1 MIGDKVLKAATVIHS
16 KKTTES
22 SAKAEWGQSTS
33 MQKPPV
39 SIVYARRNKRS
50 MEKQDSKSFLEK
62 VHRKEMEARL
72 VGDLEG
78 AQMAQMNDSVA
89 RDYGGESKRLHEDDS
104 APPPT
109 FRPLLNDG
117 SPTRSHLFALSSGK
131 KAFLPPVVGAAPPHG
146 CCDGTPAARGLQGGA
161 AAGDGEVLWLSS
173 AGKIHQS
180 GKGKLELFTLPT
192 SGIEWPEIDP
202 AGLLGVR
209 KVYMAQQEHN
219 MVTKCTEEEEVLAQ
233 ATGSK
238 SSENNAGQG
247 QAFTF
252 LSNKRKCFACKEA
265 SHSLDQCSIKGLVA
279 GAQLFGHSTRQPF
292 YMIQPSEEAVEK
304 EKFYHRCLLITSD
317 VSNLDPRKLTDW
329 EIRTE
334 GRHNLLVS
342 LNSKDDLVSCLKTPR
357 IETSIDDKEV
367 NFTVARW
374 KEDDDENIELIREWI
389 LVYGVP
395 RIYRNWKELYQIAS
409 AVGVL
414 IDVDEESLEG
424 DHKEP
429 IKLKVALRGVDGAP
443 FSCHFVFGWH
453 SRCVTFTIEDKVQTT
468 DNVQTDELIEMP
480 PEILNK
486 GMNSES
492 SSHDTSIVISTHN
505 HTLDVKG
512 CSDKELETIETAVLV
527 EEPSSAE
534 VNTSA
539 PAPTTII
546 SEKTAEDS
554 PRAEREQSISGSS
567 TSMIGDTLFKAA
579 ATVIHSKKTTED
591 IPKAEGGQSTSGNS
605 TSIIGEEPFR
615 GIQKPP
621 VKIVYARR
629 NKRSMEK
636 QDYTSFLEKQHQKE
650 MEAAIVGQRQKSD
663 DESGGDGNNKDSNS
677 IAPSAIAI
685 NSKKKQ
691 TTKDIVTTQGA
702 QSISESSIGETQTKD
717 LDKPSAV
724 HQRGIVPLC
733 NGMDIIQQSLF
744 GTTVTL
750 CCGILQRLD
759 YASTECQALVLV
771 PTRHL
776 AHETKNVIG
785 VLGQFLS
792 AKAHAFCGGTS
803 AHEDQQILS
812 TGVQVAV
819 GTPCHVLGMLQGR
832 ALCPDHIRM
841 FVLDEADEVLRGF
854 KDQIHGIIQFLPTKT
869 QFGFFSASFSH
880 EALEMCRKFMN
891 KPVEIIVP
899 RDEEL
904 EGINVKQFYVN
915 VEKEDCK
922 LDKLCGLFDTMEITR
937 SIIFVNTRRKAKSL
951 TEKIRGKGYTV
962 SAIHGGIHQGIRDKA
977 VQEFQSGSSRILIT
991 TDLRGI
997 NVLRA
1002 PAAIIYDLPTQ
1013 PVCYLRHVQRSG
1025 QHGRK
1030 GVAIS
1035 FITSTDERVFSTIQK
1050 FCNTQIEE
1058 LPSNV
1063 ADLI

>member
-1 MIGDKVLKAATVIHS
+1 M
-16 KKTTES
+16 
-22 SAKAEWGQSTS
+22 
-33 MQKPPV
+33 
-39 SIVYARRNKRS
+39 
-50 MEKQDSKSFLEK
+50 
-62 VHRKEMEARL
+62 
-72 VGDLEG
+72 EG
-78 AQMAQMNDSVA
+78 AQMTRMKDDVA
-89 RDYGGESKRLHEDDS
+89 RDDGGESERLHEDGG

-109 FRPLLNDG
+109 FRPLLND
-117 SPTRSHLFALSSGK
+117 
-131 KAFLPPVVGAAPPHG
+131 APPHG
-146 CCDGTPAARGLQGGA
+146 CCDGTPAARGLRGGA
-161 AAGDGEVLWLSS
+161 AAGSGEVLWLSS

-180 GKGKLELFTLPT
+180 GKGKAMVQKMLCF
-192 SGIEWPEIDP
+192 GW
-202 AGLLGVR
+202 LGAYIGDINR

-219 MVTKCTEEEEVLAQ
+219 MVTKGTE
-233 ATGSK
+233 
-238 SSENNAGQG
+238 
-247 QAFTF
+247 
-252 LSNKRKCFACKEA
+252 R
-265 SHSLDQCSIKGLVA
+265 LVA

-292 YMIQPSEEAVEK
+292 YMIQPSEEVVQK
-304 EKFYHRCLLITSD
+304 EKFYYHCLLITSD
-317 VSNLDPRKLTDW
+317 VSNLDLRKVKVEVSKFWKLTDW

-334 GRHNLLVS
+334 GRHNFLVS
-342 LNSKDDLVSCLKTPR
+342 LNSEDDLVSCLKIPR

-429 IKLKVALRGVDGAP
+429 IKLKVALRGVDASP
-443 FSCHFVFGWH
+443 FSCHFVFGWY
-453 SRCVTFTIEDKVQTT
+453 SRCVTFTIEDKAQTT
-468 DNVQTDELIEMP
+468 ECEREVLEDCNGEDHPDEFGKEYNNKTDKLIEMP

-486 GMNSES
+486 GMNLES
-492 SSHDTSIVISTHN
+492 SSHDTSIVVSTHN

-512 CSDKELETIETAVLV
+512 CSDKELEAIESAVLV
-527 EEPSSAE
+527 EEPSSIE
-534 VNTSA
+534 DNNISA
-539 PAPTTII
+539 PVPTTTII

-554 PRAEREQSISGSS
+554 PRAGREQSISGSS
-567 TSMIGDTLFKAA
+567 TSMIGDTLFKA

-636 QDYTSFLEKQHQKE
+636 QDYKSFLEKQHQKE

-702 QSISESSIGETQTKD
+702 QFISESLIGETQTKD

-733 NGMDIIQQSLF
+733 NGLDIIQQSLF

-771 PTRHL
+771 PTHDL
-776 AHETKNVIG
+776 AHETQNVIG

-869 QFGFFSASFSH
+869 QFGFFSASMSH
-880 EALEMCRKFMN
+880 EALEMCRKYMN

-937 SIIFVNTRRKAKSL
+937 SIIFVNTRHHAKSL

-962 SAIHGGIHQGIRDKA
+962 SAIHGGIHQRARDKA

-997 NVLRA
+997 DVLRA
-1002 PAAIIYDLPTQ
+1002 PAAIFYDLPTQ
-1013 PVCYLRHVQRSG
+1013 PVCYLRHVQSG

-1063 ADLI
+1063 ADLL

>member
-1 MIGDKVLKAATVIHS
+1 
-16 KKTTES
+16 
-22 SAKAEWGQSTS
+22 
-33 MQKPPV
+33 
-39 SIVYARRNKRS
+39 
-50 MEKQDSKSFLEK
+50 
-62 VHRKEMEARL
+62 
-72 VGDLEG
+72 
-78 AQMAQMNDSVA
+78 
-89 RDYGGESKRLHEDDS
+89 
-104 APPPT
+104 
-109 FRPLLNDG
+109 
-117 SPTRSHLFALSSGK
+117 
-131 KAFLPPVVGAAPPHG
+131 
-146 CCDGTPAARGLQGGA
+146 
-161 AAGDGEVLWLSS
+161 
-173 AGKIHQS
+173 
-180 GKGKLELFTLPT
+180 
-192 SGIEWPEIDP
+192 
-202 AGLLGVR
+202 
-209 KVYMAQQEHN
+209 MAQQEHN
-219 MVTKCTEEEEVLAQ
+219 MVTKGTE
-233 ATGSK
+233 
-238 SSENNAGQG
+238 
-247 QAFTF
+247 
-252 LSNKRKCFACKEA
+252 R
-265 SHSLDQCSIKGLVA
+265 LVA

-292 YMIQPSEEAVEK
+292 YMIQPSEEVVQK
-304 EKFYHRCLLITSD
+304 EKFYHHCLLITSD
-317 VSNLDPRKLTDW
+317 VSNLDLRKVKVEVSKFWKLTDW

-334 GRHNLLVS
+334 GRHNFLVS
-342 LNSKDDLVSCLKTPR
+342 LNSEDDLVSCLKTPR

-429 IKLKVALRGVDGAP
+429 IKLKVALRGVDAAP
-443 FSCHFVFGWH
+443 FSCHFVFGWY
-453 SRCVTFTIEDKVQTT
+453 SRCVTFTIEDKAQTT
-468 DNVQTDELIEMP
+468 ECEREVLEDCNGEDHLDEFGKEYNNKTDKLIEMP

-486 GMNSES
+486 GMNLES
-492 SSHDTSIVISTHN
+492 SSHDTSIVVSTHN
-505 HTLDVKG
+505 HTSDVKG
-512 CSDKELETIETAVLV
+512 CSDKELEAIESAVLV
-527 EEPSSAE
+527 EEPSSIE
-534 VNTSA
+534 DNNISA
-539 PAPTTII
+539 PAPTTTII

-554 PRAEREQSISGSS
+554 PWAEREQSISGSS
-567 TSMIGDTLFKAA
+567 TSMIGDTLFK

-636 QDYTSFLEKQHQKE
+636 QDYKSFLEKQHQKE

-702 QSISESSIGETQTKD
+702 QSISESSIGETQTKGTGGARFNANQHVSKMSKQEHNEIFKSFNEMGLQESLLKGIYAYD

-733 NGMDIIQQSLF
+733 NGLDIIQQSLF

-771 PTRHL
+771 PTRDL

-819 GTPCHVLGMLQGR
+819 GTPYHVLGMLQGR

-854 KDQIHGIIQFLPTKT
+854 KDQIHGIIQFLPNKT
-869 QFGFFSASFSH
+869 QFGFFSASMSH
-880 EALEMCRKFMN
+880 EALDMCRKYMN

-922 LDKLCGLFDTMEITR
+922 LDKLCGLFNTMEITR
-937 SIIFVNTRRKAKSL
+937 SIIFVNTRHQAKSL

-962 SAIHGGIHQGIRDKA
+962 SAIHGGIHQRARDKA

-997 NVLRA
+997 DVLRA
-1002 PAAIIYDLPTQ
+1002 PAAIFYDLPTQ

-1035 FITSTDERVFSTIQK
+1035 FITNTDERVFSTIQK
-1050 FCNTQIEE
+1050 FCNIQIEE

-1063 ADLI
+1063 ADLLREEFTQ

>member
-1 MIGDKVLKAATVIHS
+1 
-16 KKTTES
+16 
-22 SAKAEWGQSTS
+22 
-33 MQKPPV
+33 
-39 SIVYARRNKRS
+39 
-50 MEKQDSKSFLEK
+50 
-62 VHRKEMEARL
+62 
-72 VGDLEG
+72 
-78 AQMAQMNDSVA
+78 
-89 RDYGGESKRLHEDDS
+89 
-104 APPPT
+104 
-109 FRPLLNDG
+109 
-117 SPTRSHLFALSSGK
+117 
-131 KAFLPPVVGAAPPHG
+131 
-146 CCDGTPAARGLQGGA
+146 
-161 AAGDGEVLWLSS
+161 
-173 AGKIHQS
+173 
-180 GKGKLELFTLPT
+180 
-192 SGIEWPEIDP
+192 
-202 AGLLGVR
+202 
-209 KVYMAQQEHN
+209 MAQQEHN
-219 MVTKCTEEEEVLAQ
+219 MVTKGTE
-233 ATGSK
+233 
-238 SSENNAGQG
+238 
-247 QAFTF
+247 
-252 LSNKRKCFACKEA
+252 R
-265 SHSLDQCSIKGLVA
+265 LVA

-292 YMIQPSEEAVEK
+292 YMIQPSEEVVQK
-304 EKFYHRCLLITSD
+304 EKFYHHCLLITSD
-317 VSNLDPRKLTDW
+317 VSNLDLRKVKVEVSKFWKLTDW

-334 GRHNLLVS
+334 GRHNFLVS
-342 LNSKDDLVSCLKTPR
+342 LNSEDDLVSCLKTPR

-429 IKLKVALRGVDGAP
+429 IKLKVALRGVDAAP
-443 FSCHFVFGWH
+443 FSCHFVFGWY
-453 SRCVTFTIEDKVQTT
+453 SRCVTFTIEDKAQTT
-468 DNVQTDELIEMP
+468 ECEREVLEDCNGEDHLDEFGKEYNNKTDKLIEMP

-486 GMNSES
+486 GMNLES
-492 SSHDTSIVISTHN
+492 SSHDTSIVVSTHN
-505 HTLDVKG
+505 HTSDVKG
-512 CSDKELETIETAVLV
+512 CSDKELEAIESAVLV
-527 EEPSSAE
+527 EEPSSIE
-534 VNTSA
+534 DNNISA
-539 PAPTTII
+539 PAPTTTII

-554 PRAEREQSISGSS
+554 PWAEREQSISG
-567 TSMIGDTLFKAA
+567 T

-636 QDYTSFLEKQHQKE
+636 QDYKSFLEKQHQKE

-733 NGMDIIQQSLF
+733 NGLDIIQQSLF

-771 PTRHL
+771 PTRDL

-819 GTPCHVLGMLQGR
+819 GTPYHVLGMLQGR

-854 KDQIHGIIQFLPTKT
+854 KDQIHGIIQFLPNKT
-869 QFGFFSASFSH
+869 QFGFFSASMSH
-880 EALEMCRKFMN
+880 EALDMCRKYMN

-915 VEKEDCK
+915 VEKEDYK

-937 SIIFVNTRRKAKSL
+937 SIIFVNTRHQAKSL

-962 SAIHGGIHQGIRDKA
+962 SAIHGGIHQRARDKA

-997 NVLRA
+997 DVLRA
-1002 PAAIIYDLPTQ
+1002 PAAIFYDLPTQ

-1035 FITSTDERVFSTIQK
+1035 FITNTDERVFSTIQK
-1050 FCNTQIEE
+1050 FCNIQIEE

-1063 ADLI
+1063 ADLLREEFTQ

>member
-1 MIGDKVLKAATVIHS
+1 
-16 KKTTES
+16 
-22 SAKAEWGQSTS
+22 
-33 MQKPPV
+33 
-39 SIVYARRNKRS
+39 
-50 MEKQDSKSFLEK
+50 
-62 VHRKEMEARL
+62 
-72 VGDLEG
+72 
-78 AQMAQMNDSVA
+78 
-89 RDYGGESKRLHEDDS
+89 
-104 APPPT
+104 
-109 FRPLLNDG
+109 
-117 SPTRSHLFALSSGK
+117 
-131 KAFLPPVVGAAPPHG
+131 
-146 CCDGTPAARGLQGGA
+146 
-161 AAGDGEVLWLSS
+161 
-173 AGKIHQS
+173 
-180 GKGKLELFTLPT
+180 
-192 SGIEWPEIDP
+192 
-202 AGLLGVR
+202 
-209 KVYMAQQEHN
+209 MAQQEHN
-219 MVTKCTEEEEVLAQ
+219 MVTKGTE
-233 ATGSK
+233 
-238 SSENNAGQG
+238 
-247 QAFTF
+247 
-252 LSNKRKCFACKEA
+252 R
-265 SHSLDQCSIKGLVA
+265 LVA

-292 YMIQPSEEAVEK
+292 YMIQPSEEVVQK
-304 EKFYHRCLLITSD
+304 EKFYYHCLLITSD
-317 VSNLDPRKLTDW
+317 VSNLDLRKVKVEVSKFWKLTDW

-334 GRHNLLVS
+334 GRHNFLVS
-342 LNSKDDLVSCLKTPR
+342 LNSEDDLVSCLKIPR

-429 IKLKVALRGVDGAP
+429 IKLKVALRGVDASP
-443 FSCHFVFGWH
+443 FSCHFVFGWY
-453 SRCVTFTIEDKVQTT
+453 SRCVTFTIEDKAQTT
-468 DNVQTDELIEMP
+468 ECEREVLEDCNGEDHPDEFGKEYNNKTDKLIEMP

-486 GMNSES
+486 GMNLES
-492 SSHDTSIVISTHN
+492 SSHDTSIVVSTHN

-512 CSDKELETIETAVLV
+512 CSDKELEAIESAVLV
-527 EEPSSAE
+527 EEPSSIE
-534 VNTSA
+534 DNNISA
-539 PAPTTII
+539 PVPTTTII

-554 PRAEREQSISGSS
+554 PRAGREQSISGSS
-567 TSMIGDTLFKAA
+567 TSMIGDTLFK

-636 QDYTSFLEKQHQKE
+636 QDYKSFLEKQHQKE

-702 QSISESSIGETQTKD
+702 QFISESLIGETQTKGTGGARFNANQHISKMSKQEHNEIFKSFNEMGLQESLLKGIYAYD

-733 NGMDIIQQSLF
+733 NGLDIIQQSLF

-771 PTRHL
+771 PTRDL
-776 AHETKNVIG
+776 AHETQNVIG

-869 QFGFFSASFSH
+869 QFGFFSASMSH
-880 EALEMCRKFMN
+880 EALEMCRKYMN

-937 SIIFVNTRRKAKSL
+937 SIIFVNTRHHAKSL

-962 SAIHGGIHQGIRDKA
+962 SAIHGGIHQRARDKA

-997 NVLRA
+997 DVLRA
-1002 PAAIIYDLPTQ
+1002 PAAIFYDLPTQ
-1013 PVCYLRHVQRSG
+1013 PVCYLRHVQSG

-1063 ADLI
+1063 ADLL

>member
-180 GKGKLELFTLPT
+180 GKGKCTWHNKSTTWSQNALKKKRSWHKLREVRVAKTMLGKDKHLP
-192 SGIEWPEIDP
+192 SYPIKES
-202 AGLLGVR
+202 AL
-209 KVYMAQQEHN
+209 H
-219 MVTKCTEEEEVLAQ
+219 
-233 ATGSK
+233 
-238 SSENNAGQG
+238 
-247 QAFTF
+247 
-252 LSNKRKCFACKEA
+252 EA

-702 QSISESSIGETQTKD
+702 QSISESSIGETQTKGTGGARFNANQHVSKMSKQEHNEIFKSFNEMGLQESLLKGIYVYD

-977 VQEFQSGSSRILIT
+977 
-991 TDLRGI
+991 
-997 NVLRA
+997 
-1002 PAAIIYDLPTQ
+1002 
-1013 PVCYLRHVQRSG
+1013 
-1025 QHGRK
+1025 HGRK

>member
-1 MIGDKVLKAATVIHS
+1 
-16 KKTTES
+16 
-22 SAKAEWGQSTS
+22 
-33 MQKPPV
+33 
-39 SIVYARRNKRS
+39 
-50 MEKQDSKSFLEK
+50 
-62 VHRKEMEARL
+62 
-72 VGDLEG
+72 
-78 AQMAQMNDSVA
+78 
-89 RDYGGESKRLHEDDS
+89 
-104 APPPT
+104 
-109 FRPLLNDG
+109 
-117 SPTRSHLFALSSGK
+117 
-131 KAFLPPVVGAAPPHG
+131 
-146 CCDGTPAARGLQGGA
+146 
-161 AAGDGEVLWLSS
+161 
-173 AGKIHQS
+173 
-180 GKGKLELFTLPT
+180 
-192 SGIEWPEIDP
+192 
-202 AGLLGVR
+202 
-209 KVYMAQQEHN
+209 MAQQEHN
-219 MVTKCTEEEEVLAQ
+219 MVTKGTEEQVLAQ

-238 SSENNAGQG
+238 SSEKNIG
-247 QAFTF
+247 
-252 LSNKRKCFACKEA
+252 
-265 SHSLDQCSIKGLVA
+265 IKQRLVA

-304 EKFYHRCLLITSD
+304 EKFYDRYLLITSD
-317 VSNLDPRKLTDW
+317 VSNLDPRKVKVEVSKFWKLTDW

-334 GRHNLLVS
+334 GTQNFLVS
-342 LNSKDDLVSCLKTPR
+342 FNSEDDLISCLKTPR

-374 KEDDDENIELIREWI
+374 KEDNDGNILIREWF

-395 RIYRNWKELYQIAS
+395 RTYRNWKELYQIAS

-414 IDVDEESLEG
+414 IDVDEKSLEG

-429 IKLKVALRGVDGAP
+429 IKLKVALIGVDGAP
-443 FSCHFVFGWH
+443 FSCHFVFRWY

-468 DNVQTDELIEMP
+468 ECERKVLEDCNGEGHLDEFGKEYDNETDELIEMP

-492 SSHDTSIVISTHN
+492 SSHDTSIVVSTHN

-512 CSDKELETIETAVLV
+512 FSDKELETIETTVLV
-527 EEPSSAE
+527 EEPSCTE
-534 VNTSA
+534 DKNTTA
-539 PAPTTII
+539 PAPTTTI
-546 SEKTAEDS
+546 SEKTVDNS

-579 ATVIHSKKTTED
+579 TVIHSKKTTED
-591 IPKAEGGQSTSGNS
+591 RPKTEEGQSTSGNS
-605 TSIIGEEPFR
+605 TSIIGEEPCR

-636 QDYTSFLEKQHQKE
+636 QDFKSFLEKQHQKE
-650 MEAAIVGQRQKSD
+650 MEAAIVGQRQKSNN
-663 DESGGDGNNKDSNS
+663 ESGGDGNNKDSNA
-677 IAPSAIAI
+677 IAPSVIVI
-685 NSKKKQ
+685 NSKNKQ
-691 TTKDIVTTQGA
+691 TTKGIVTTQGA
-702 QSISESSIGETQTKD
+702 QSIIESSIGETQTKD

-733 NGMDIIQQSLF
+733 NGLDIIQQSVF

-750 CCGILQRLD
+750 CCGVLQRLD
-759 YASTECQALVLV
+759 YASRECQALVLV
-771 PTRHL
+771 PTRDL

-792 AKAHAFCGGTS
+792 VKAHAFCGGTS
-803 AHEDQQILS
+803 VREDQQILS
-812 TGVQVAV
+812 SGVQVAV

-854 KDQIHGIIQFLPTKT
+854 KDQIHGIIQLLPTKT
-869 QFGFFSASFSH
+869 QFGFFSASMSH

-922 LDKLCGLFDTMEITR
+922 LDKLCGLFDNMEITR
-937 SIIFVNTRRKAKSL
+937 SIIFVNTRRQAKSL

-962 SAIHGGIHQGIRDKA
+962 SAIHGGIHQGARDKA
-977 VQEFQSGSSRILIT
+977 VQEFQSGSSSILIT

-997 NVLRA
+997 DVLRA

-1013 PVCYLRHVQRSG
+1013 PVCYLRHVQRSA

-1063 ADLI
+1063 ADLL

>member
-1 MIGDKVLKAATVIHS
+1 M
-16 KKTTES
+16 
-22 SAKAEWGQSTS
+22 
-33 MQKPPV
+33 
-39 SIVYARRNKRS
+39 
-50 MEKQDSKSFLEK
+50 
-62 VHRKEMEARL
+62 
-72 VGDLEG
+72 EG
-78 AQMAQMNDSVA
+78 AQMTRTKDDVA
-89 RDYGGESKRLHEDDS
+89 RDDGGKSERLHEDGG

-109 FRPLLNDG
+109 FCPLLND
-117 SPTRSHLFALSSGK
+117 
-131 KAFLPPVVGAAPPHG
+131 APPHG
-146 CCDGTPAARGLQGGA
+146 CCDGTPAARGLRGGA
-161 AAGDGEVLWLSS
+161 AAGSGEVLWLSS

-180 GKGKLELFTLPT
+180 GKGKAMVQKMLCF
-192 SGIEWPEIDP
+192 GW
-202 AGLLGVR
+202 LGAYIGDINR
-209 KVYMAQQEHN
+209 KVYMVQQEHN
-219 MVTKCTEEEEVLAQ
+219 MVTKGTE
-233 ATGSK
+233 
-238 SSENNAGQG
+238 
-247 QAFTF
+247 
-252 LSNKRKCFACKEA
+252 R
-265 SHSLDQCSIKGLVA
+265 LVA

-292 YMIQPSEEAVEK
+292 YMIQPSEEVVQK
-304 EKFYHRCLLITSD
+304 EKFYYHCLLITSD
-317 VSNLDPRKLTDW
+317 VSNLDLTKVKVEVSKFWKLTDW

-334 GRHNLLVS
+334 GRHNFLVS
-342 LNSKDDLVSCLKTPR
+342 LNSEDDLVSCLKIPR

-367 NFTVARW
+367 NFTLARW

-429 IKLKVALRGVDGAP
+429 IKLKVALRGVDASP
-443 FSCHFVFGWH
+443 FSCHFVFGWY
-453 SRCVTFTIEDKVQTT
+453 SRCVTFTIEDKAQTT
-468 DNVQTDELIEMP
+468 ECEREVLEDCNGEDHPDEFGKEYNNKTDKLIEMP

-486 GMNSES
+486 GMNLES
-492 SSHDTSIVISTHN
+492 SSHDTSIVVSTHN

-512 CSDKELETIETAVLV
+512 CSDKELEAIESAVLV
-527 EEPSSAE
+527 EEPSSIE
-534 VNTSA
+534 DNNISA
-539 PAPTTII
+539 PVPTTTII

-554 PRAEREQSISGSS
+554 PRAGREQSISG
-567 TSMIGDTLFKAA
+567 T

-636 QDYTSFLEKQHQKE
+636 QDYKSFLEKQHQKE

-702 QSISESSIGETQTKD
+702 QFISESLIGETQTKD

-724 HQRGIVPLC
+724 HQGGIVPLC
-733 NGMDIIQQSLF
+733 NGLDIIQQSLF

-771 PTRHL
+771 PTRDL
-776 AHETKNVIG
+776 AHETQNVIG

-854 KDQIHGIIQFLPTKT
+854 KDQIHGIIQLLPTKT
-869 QFGFFSASFSH
+869 QFGFFSASMSH
-880 EALEMCRKFMN
+880 EALEMCRKYMN

-937 SIIFVNTRRKAKSL
+937 SIIFVNTRHHAKSL

-962 SAIHGGIHQGIRDKA
+962 SAIHGGIHQRARDKA

-997 NVLRA
+997 DVLRA
-1002 PAAIIYDLPTQ
+1002 PAAIFYDLPTQ

-1063 ADLI
+1063 ADLL